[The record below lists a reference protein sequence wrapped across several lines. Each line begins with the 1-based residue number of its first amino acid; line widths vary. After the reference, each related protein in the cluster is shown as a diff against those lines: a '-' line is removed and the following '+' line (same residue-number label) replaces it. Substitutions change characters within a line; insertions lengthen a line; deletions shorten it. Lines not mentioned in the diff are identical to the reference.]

1 MHKKALLRDLLK
13 EKQADLT
20 AAERKLSAVLLDDSL
35 VTGLQS
41 ITRLAERAEVS
52 SPTII
57 RLARKLGFDGYSDM
71 QDAIRD
77 EVGARMKQ
85 PLAKLEAPG
94 PTDSRHHIVSR
105 FAEAVSGNINRTLER
120 LDLAEFDRVAALLSD
135 PQHRLYLLGGR
146 ITRSNAHYF
155 FNHLQIIRPQVTL
168 LDSSPSVWPQS
179 LLDMNGDAVLIVF
192 DIRRYEKELEKLAN
206 LAVKQGATIVL
217 FTDAWG
223 SPIERHAQFCFRAM
237 VEVPSSWDSTLAIN
251 FLIEALVAEVQSRSS
266 DQSAERIA
274 ALEQMIGESRIFR
287 SNERLETPSQT
298 SKPMVK
304 RQANGDVER
313 E

>member
-1 MHKKALLRDLLK
+1 LHKKTLVRDLLK
-13 EKQADLT
+13 EKQAELT
-20 AAERKLSAVLLDDSL
+20 AAERKVSAVLLDEQL
-35 VTGLQS
+35 LTGLQS
-41 ITRLAERAEVS
+41 INRLAEFADVS

-57 RLARKLGFDGYSDM
+57 RLARKLGFDGFSGL

-77 EVGARMKQ
+77 EIAARMKQ
-85 PLAKLEAPG
+85 PLAKLDASKPVG
-94 PTDSRHHIVSR
+94 GSDHIVSR
-105 FAEAVSGNINRTLER
+105 FIEAVSSNINRTLER
-120 LDLAEFDRVAALLSD
+120 LDLAEFDQVAGLLSD
-135 PQHRLYLLGGR
+135 PTRRLYLLGGR

-179 LLDMNGDAVLIVF
+179 LLDMDAGAVLIVF
-192 DIRRYEKELEKLAN
+192 DIRRYEKELEKLAD
-206 LAVKQGATIVL
+206 LALKQGANIVL

-223 SPIERHAQFCFRAM
+223 SPIEKYAQHCFRAT

-274 ALEQMIGESRIFR
+274 TLEQMIGESRIFR
-287 SNERLETPSQT
+287 TN
-298 SKPMVK
+298 
-304 RQANGDVER
+304 
-313 E
+313 

>member
-1 MHKKALLRDLLK
+1 LHKKTLVRDLLK
-13 EKQADLT
+13 EKQAELT
-20 AAERKLSAVLLDDSL
+20 AAERKVSAVLLDEQL
-35 VTGLQS
+35 LTGLQS
-41 ITRLAERAEVS
+41 INRLAEFADVS

-57 RLARKLGFDGYSDM
+57 RLARKLGFDGFSSL

-77 EVGARMKQ
+77 EIAARMKQ
-85 PLAKLEAPG
+85 PLAKLDASKPVG
-94 PTDSRHHIVSR
+94 GSDHIVSR
-105 FAEAVSGNINRTLER
+105 FIEAVSSNINRTLER
-120 LDLAEFDRVAALLSD
+120 LDLAEFDQVAGLLSD
-135 PQHRLYLLGGR
+135 PTRRLYLLGGR

-179 LLDMNGDAVLIVF
+179 LLDMDAGAVLIVF
-192 DIRRYEKELEKLAN
+192 DIRRYEKELEKLAD
-206 LAVKQGATIVL
+206 LALKQGANIVL

-223 SPIERHAQFCFRAM
+223 SPIEKYAQHCFRAT

-274 ALEQMIGESRIFR
+274 TLEQMIGESRIFR
-287 SNERLETPSQT
+287 TN
-298 SKPMVK
+298 
-304 RQANGDVER
+304 
-313 E
+313 

>member
-1 MHKKALLRDLLK
+1 M
-13 EKQADLT
+13 
-20 AAERKLSAVLLDDSL
+20 SAVLLDDSL
-35 VTGLQS
+35 LSGLQS
-41 ITRLAERAEVS
+41 ITRLAELAEVS

-57 RLARKLGFDGYSDM
+57 RLARKLGFEGFSDM
-71 QDAIRD
+71 QGAIRN
-77 EVGARMKQ
+77 EIGARMKQ
-85 PLAKLEAPG
+85 PLAKLEAQAPA
-94 PTDSRHHIVSR
+94 DSRGHIVSR
-105 FAEAVSGNINRTLER
+105 FIEAVSGNINRTLER
-120 LDLAEFDRVAALLSD
+120 LDLAEFDQVASLLSD
-135 PQHRLYLLGGR
+135 PTRRLYLLGGR

-179 LLDMNGDAVLIVF
+179 LLDMDTDAILIVF

-206 LAVKQGATIVL
+206 LAVAQGVSIVL

-223 SPIERHAQFCFRAM
+223 SPIEKHARFCFRAM

-266 DQSAERIA
+266 GQSAERIA

-287 SNERLETPSQT
+287 SS
-298 SKPMVK
+298 
-304 RQANGDVER
+304 
-313 E
+313 

>member
-1 MHKKALLRDLLK
+1 
-13 EKQADLT
+13 
-20 AAERKLSAVLLDDSL
+20 V
-35 VTGLQS
+35 
-41 ITRLAERAEVS
+41 AEV
-52 SPTII
+52 
-57 RLARKLGFDGYSDM
+57 
-71 QDAIRD
+71 
-77 EVGARMKQ
+77 
-85 PLAKLEAPG
+85 
-94 PTDSRHHIVSR
+94 
-105 FAEAVSGNINRTLER
+105 
-120 LDLAEFDRVAALLSD
+120 LSD
-135 PQHRLYLLGGR
+135 PVRRLYLLGGR

-179 LLDMNGDAVLIVF
+179 LLDMDASAVLIIF

-206 LAVKQGATIVL
+206 LAVKQGASIVL

-223 SPIERHAQFCFRAM
+223 SPIEKHARFCFRSM

-287 SNERLETPSQT
+287 SN
-298 SKPMVK
+298 
-304 RQANGDVER
+304 
-313 E
+313 

>member
-1 MHKKALLRDLLK
+1 MHKKTLVRDLLK
-13 EKQADLT
+13 EKQAELT
-20 AAERKLSAVLLDDSL
+20 AAERKVSAVLLDEQL
-35 VTGLQS
+35 LTGLQS
-41 ITRLAERAEVS
+41 INRLAEFADVS

-57 RLARKLGFDGYSDM
+57 RLARKLGFDGFSGL

-77 EVGARMKQ
+77 EIAARMKQ
-85 PLAKLEAPG
+85 PLAKLDASKPVG
-94 PTDSRHHIVSR
+94 GSDHIVSR
-105 FAEAVSGNINRTLER
+105 FIEAVSSNINRTLER
-120 LDLAEFDRVAALLSD
+120 LDLAEFDQVAGLLSD
-135 PQHRLYLLGGR
+135 PTRRLYLLGGR

-179 LLDMNGDAVLIVF
+179 LLDMDAGAVLIVF
-192 DIRRYEKELEKLAN
+192 DIRRYEKELEKLAD
-206 LAVKQGATIVL
+206 LALKQGANIVL

-223 SPIERHAQFCFRAM
+223 SPIEKYAQHCFRAT

-274 ALEQMIGESRIFR
+274 TLEQMIGESRIFR
-287 SNERLETPSQT
+287 TN
-298 SKPMVK
+298 
-304 RQANGDVER
+304 
-313 E
+313 

>member
-1 MHKKALLRDLLK
+1 M
-13 EKQADLT
+13 
-20 AAERKLSAVLLDDSL
+20 SAVLLDDSL
-35 VTGLQS
+35 LSGLQS
-41 ITRLAERAEVS
+41 ITRLAELAEVS

-57 RLARKLGFDGYSDM
+57 RLARKLGFEGFSDM
-71 QDAIRD
+71 QGAIRN
-77 EVGARMKQ
+77 EIGARMKQ
-85 PLAKLEAPG
+85 PLAKLEAQAPA
-94 PTDSRHHIVSR
+94 DSRGHIVSR
-105 FAEAVSGNINRTLER
+105 FIEAVSGNINRTLER
-120 LDLAEFDRVAALLSD
+120 LDLAEFDQVSSLLSD
-135 PQHRLYLLGGR
+135 PTRRLYLLGGR

-179 LLDMNGDAVLIVF
+179 LLDMDTDAILIVF

-206 LAVKQGATIVL
+206 LAVAQGVSIVL

-223 SPIERHAQFCFRAM
+223 SPIEKHARFCFRAM

-266 DQSAERIA
+266 GQSAERIA

-287 SNERLETPSQT
+287 SN
-298 SKPMVK
+298 
-304 RQANGDVER
+304 
-313 E
+313 

>member
-1 MHKKALLRDLLK
+1 MVRDLLK
-13 EKQADLT
+13 EKQAELT

-35 VTGLQS
+35 LSGLQS
-41 ITRLAERAEVS
+41 ITRLAELAEVS

-57 RLARKLGFDGYSDM
+57 RLARKLGFEGFSDM
-71 QDAIRD
+71 QGAIRN
-77 EVGARMKQ
+77 EIAARMKQ
-85 PLAKLEAPG
+85 PLAKLEAQAPA
-94 PTDSRHHIVSR
+94 DSRGHIVSR
-105 FAEAVSGNINRTLER
+105 FIEAVSGNINRTLER
-120 LDLAEFDRVAALLSD
+120 LDLAEFDQVSSLLSD
-135 PQHRLYLLGGR
+135 PTRRLYLLGGR

-179 LLDMNGDAVLIVF
+179 LLDMDTDAILIVF

-206 LAVKQGATIVL
+206 LAVAQGVSIVL

-223 SPIERHAQFCFRAM
+223 SPIEKHARFCFRAM

-266 DQSAERIA
+266 GQSAERIA

-287 SNERLETPSQT
+287 SN
-298 SKPMVK
+298 
-304 RQANGDVER
+304 
-313 E
+313 

>member
-1 MHKKALLRDLLK
+1 MHKKTLVRDLLK
-13 EKQADLT
+13 EKQAELT
-20 AAERKLSAVLLDDSL
+20 AAERKVSAVLLDEQL
-35 VTGLQS
+35 LTGLQS
-41 ITRLAERAEVS
+41 INRLAEFADVS

-57 RLARKLGFDGYSDM
+57 RLARKLGFDGFSGL

-77 EVGARMKQ
+77 EIAARMKQ
-85 PLAKLEAPG
+85 PLAKLDASKPVG
-94 PTDSRHHIVSR
+94 GSDHIVSR
-105 FAEAVSGNINRTLER
+105 FIEAVSSNINRTLER
-120 LDLAEFDRVAALLSD
+120 LDLAEFDQVAGLLSD
-135 PQHRLYLLGGR
+135 PTRRLYLLGGR

-179 LLDMNGDAVLIVF
+179 LLDMDAGAVLIVF
-192 DIRRYEKELEKLAN
+192 DIRRYEKELEKLAD
-206 LAVKQGATIVL
+206 LALKQGANIVL

-223 SPIERHAQFCFRAM
+223 SPIEKYAQHCFRAT

-274 ALEQMIGESRIFR
+274 TLEQMIGESRIFR
-287 SNERLETPSQT
+287 SN
-298 SKPMVK
+298 
-304 RQANGDVER
+304 
-313 E
+313 